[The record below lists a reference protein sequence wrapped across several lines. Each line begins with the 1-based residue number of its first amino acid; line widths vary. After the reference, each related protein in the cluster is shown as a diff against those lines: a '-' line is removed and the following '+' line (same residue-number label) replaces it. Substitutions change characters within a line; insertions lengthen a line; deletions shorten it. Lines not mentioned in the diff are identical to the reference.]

1 MVSVKKTGEEKG
13 LISFSLKGVGPAFAN
28 AIRRTVMQGVPC
40 FAIEDV
46 SIYKND
52 SVMFDEFLAQRLG
65 MLPLK
70 SDAKGYKIGDSVKL
84 VLEKEGPGTVYSKGI
99 KSTDPKVEVSNK
111 KIPLTKLGKDQKIK
125 LEMKAVMH
133 SGKEHA
139 KWQPAVISFEH
150 DEKEKDAFK
159 FEIEPNGA
167 LNAKDL
173 LDKAADVLLEK
184 TKQFEKEIKKIK

>member
-1 MVSVKKTGEEKG
+1 MISVKKIGEEKD
-13 LISFSLKGVGPAFAN
+13 LTHFSLKGVDSAFAN
-28 AIRRTVMQGVPC
+28 AIRRTVMQDIPC

-46 SIYKND
+46 SIYEND
-52 SVMFDEFLAQRLG
+52 SVLFDEFLAQRLG
-65 MLPLK
+65 LLPIK

-84 VLEKEGPGTVYSKGI
+84 VLEKEGPGTVYSKEI
-99 KSTDPKVEVSNK
+99 KSTDPKVEVADK

-125 LEMKAVMH
+125 LEMDAVMH
-133 SGKEHA
+133 SGKEHV
-139 KWQPAVISFEH
+139 KWQPGVISFEQ

-167 LNAKDL
+167 LNAKAL
-173 LDKAADVLLEK
+173 LDNAADILLEK

>member
-13 LISFSLKGVGPAFAN
+13 LISFSLKGTNSAFAN
-28 AIRRTVMQGVPC
+28 AIRRTIMQDVAC
-40 FAIEDV
+40 LAIEDV
-46 SIYKND
+46 SIYEND
-52 SVMFDEFLAQRLG
+52 SVMFDELLAQRLG
-65 MLPLK
+65 LLPLK

-84 VLEKEGPGTVYSKGI
+84 VLEKIGPGTVYSKDI
-99 KSTDPKVEVSNK
+99 KSTDPKVEVADK
-111 KIPLTKLGKDQKIK
+111 KIPLTKLEKEGKIK

-133 SGKEHA
+133 SGKEHV
-139 KWQPAVISFEH
+139 KWQPAVISFSQN
-150 DEKEKDAFK
+150 EKEKGAFN

-167 LNAKDL
+167 LSAKLL